1 MDIDLGRG
9 QANARRFI
17 HGFGHVRRE
26 LANAIVHPRNALGFL
41 VQARIGIA
49 KNLKQGHE
57 RVQREMRERSYFS

>member
-9 QANARRFI
+9 QTHAGRVI
-17 HGFGHVRRE
+17 HGLGHVRRE
-26 LANAIVHPRNALGFL
+26 RANAIVHPRNALGLL

-57 RVQREMRERSYFS
+57 AVQ